1 MKRGLAVDHIDM
13 DGVPAAYARTRV
25 VAILLCGQLQCQRSS
40 AAAGMSACS
49 HEQALSTGLTM
60 WRADHRRIP
69 RLLACCVSA
78 AESRVV
84 RNAPAAQEGRARR
97 AAIPAARV
105 VKSEAN
111 PGTVQRA
118 GT

>member
-13 DGVPAAYARTRV
+13 DGVPAAYARTRG

-60 WRADHRRIP
+60 VASSGGFHASSHAV
-69 RLLACCVSA
+69 LVL
-78 AESRVV
+78 
-84 RNAPAAQEGRARR
+84 QKG
-97 AAIPAARV
+97 
-105 VKSEAN
+105 
-111 PGTVQRA
+111 VQRA
-118 GT
+118 CRSGRPSATGCNICGARGQVRSKPRNSSAS